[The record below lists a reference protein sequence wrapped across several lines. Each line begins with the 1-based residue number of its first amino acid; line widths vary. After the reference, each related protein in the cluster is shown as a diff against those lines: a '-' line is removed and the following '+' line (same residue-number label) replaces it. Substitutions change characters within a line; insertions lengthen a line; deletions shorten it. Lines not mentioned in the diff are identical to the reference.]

1 MALGYSQNVFFLS
14 PVLDYFVIDDDY
26 SIKLLVNHD
35 DTWSRGTPEEPRR
48 LEFTCGAH
56 NTSEEI
62 LQKVFL
68 DLLTPEAIAHN
79 EGKINPLGGLRAE
92 NTKVSISNSS
102 AGASV
107 CVPLVFLYIRNIII
121 PMRMEMA
128 TITPTRFRIASE
140 DGLQFCTY
148 CILLFCAGNR
158 PACVVLL
165 HNASTSF
172 LLRCF
177 VLFPSTIFAG
187 TFLVPFC
194 ARHLRLVLINS
205 ECKKSGGKADRERT
219 TNSGHQRASGRDSG
233 RQQAIGREKT
243 EEANSGTKADSG
255 RQRAIGTGDAAAG
268 GQEMEEDTKRN
279 DERKEDEEN
288 AEESAAL
295 EQSSAICC
303 GDRTAHF
310 VRNRR
315 AHHRTDLS
323 CVANQQQEGIDTR
336 TRERGQ

>member
-92 NTKVSISNSS
+92 N
-102 AGASV
+102 
-107 CVPLVFLYIRNIII
+107 
-121 PMRMEMA
+121 
-128 TITPTRFRIASE
+128 RFRIASE

-158 PACVVLL
+158 PACAVLL

-233 RQQAIGREKT
+233 QQQAIGREKT